1 MLLPRL
7 SGDFAPKV
15 VPAFGSDD
23 IGPEQTGFGHRDM
36 KDVSEDL
43 WVFGYGSLM
52 WRPGFPFRGA
62 PPCASLRLSPLAL
75 RLLPCASRHAGAS
88 GARPRARPRRALP
101 RGRVPRRSPRTS
113 KPRSSYLRD
122 REQVTSVYLERR
134 LSVRLAD
141 ARRVRALAYVVDRN
155 HGQYAGRLSDEE
167 VLRLVRQ
174 GQGSRA
180 ATRIT
185 CARPT
190 TISSAWM
197 WSIRCCPHRRFARSG
212 RPEFSFSRRS
222 SKMARRSASRRGKAV
237 DVQLGGAALPDLAEP
252 AHPGPLAGS
261 ASRRGDVD
269 HDAGAVRSRL
279 TARIT
284 ASVTSKISA
293 SSSGCTPTM

>member
-15 VPAFGSDD
+15 VPAFGSGD

-52 WRPGFPFRGA
+52 WRPGFDFVERAHAHLYGYHRSLCVFSHVHRGTPEHPGLVLGLDRGGRCHGVAFRVA
-62 PPCASLRLSPLAL
+62 PENEQA
-75 RLLPCASRHAGAS
+75 
-88 GARPRARPRRALP
+88 
-101 RGRVPRRSPRTS
+101 TIQ
-113 KPRSSYLRD
+113 YLRD

-174 GQGSRA
+174 GQG
-180 ATRIT
+180 I
-185 CARPT
+185 
-190 TISSAWM
+190 
-197 WSIRCCPHRRFARSG
+197 SG
-212 RPEFSFSRRS
+212 RN
-222 SKMARRSASRRGKAV
+222 
-237 DVQLGGAALPDLAEP
+237 PDY
-252 AHPGPLAGS
+252 
-261 ASRRGDVD
+261 
-269 HDAGAVRSRL
+269 VRSTYDHL
-279 TARIT
+279 IGMHVVDPLLHRIVDSLAQET
-284 ASVTSKISA
+284 
-293 SSSGCTPTM
+293 